1 MKKIVSFALSSVL
14 ATALTV
20 PMFANPAA
28 GQAPAAAPAAKTT
41 SKAAAAAT
49 PAPTAQEIADAQS
62 KGMVWVNTNSK
73 VYHTTGE
80 FYGKTKHG
88 KFMTKDDADKAG
100 FKAAK
105 EPMAKKTGT
114 TAAPKK

>member
-1 MKKIVSFALSSVL
+1 MKKIVSFALCSVL

-20 PMFANPAA
+20 PTFASPAA
-28 GQAPAAAPAAKTT
+28 GQAPASAPAAKTT
-41 SKAAAAAT
+41 SKAAAT

-73 VYHTTGE
+73 VYHTGGE

-88 KFMTKDDADKAG
+88 KFMTKDDAEKAG

-105 EPMAKKTGT
+105 EPAAKKTT
-114 TAAPKK
+114 TTTPPKK